1 MVLNVF
7 TYVCNAGPQEVG
19 WVPRQKQLFLNF
31 QIVFTMQLI
40 LISDPPGRVLEGIIT
55 SFVEE
60 LDPKF
65 KYIIWIKAKV
75 DGDKFVSLA
84 RQMVLDR

>member
-1 MVLNVF
+1 
-7 TYVCNAGPQEVG
+7 
-19 WVPRQKQLFLNF
+19 
-31 QIVFTMQLI
+31 MQLI

-75 DGDKFVSLA
+75 DGDIFVSL
-84 RQMVLDR
+84 